1 MKQNVIPSA
10 EEREKSGPGP
20 MPEGDTIFRAA
31 RTLNTAL
38 AGQTVKRFETVLPN
52 LARVDDQQRIA
63 GRTIERVVPHGKHL
77 IIDFS
82 GGLHLRTHMR
92 MNGSWH
98 IYRAGERWK
107 RKRSDMR
114 VVIATDDWIAV
125 AFNVPVAE
133 FLDDRAI
140 VRQNDLRRIGP
151 DILGDTFDIDEAF
164 RRIRERPDAQI
175 ADVLLNQ
182 RVVAGIG
189 NIWKSE
195 TLYACRVN
203 PFVRVA
209 DVNDD
214 QIRCLLTT
222 ARKLMQRSANAESR
236 NEIRVYSRGGEACK
250 RCRTKI
256 ASNKQGLDARLTY
269 WCPQCQSGVG

>member
-1 MKQNVIPSA
+1 
-10 EEREKSGPGP
+10 

-38 AGQTVKRFETVLPN
+38 AGKTVTRFETVLPQ
-52 LARVDDQQRIA
+52 LARIDDQEHIA
-63 GRTIERVVPHGKHL
+63 GRTIEQVVPHGKHL

-98 IYRAGERWK
+98 IYRPGERWK
-107 RKRSDMR
+107 KRRGDMR
-114 VVIATDDWIAV
+114 VVIATDDWVAV

-140 VRQNDLRRIGP
+140 VRQTALRHIGP
-151 DILGDTFDIDEAF
+151 DILGDTFDMEEAF
-164 RRIRERPDAQI
+164 RRVRARPDAQI

-195 TLYACRVN
+195 TLFACRVN
-203 PFVRVA
+203 PFVRVC
-209 DVNDD
+209 DMNDEE
-214 QIRCLLTT
+214 ITCLLTN
-222 ARKLMQRSANAESR
+222 ARKLMMRSTNADRR
-236 NEIRVYSRGGEACK
+236 NDINVYSRGGEPCRRCK
-250 RCRTKI
+250 TPI
-256 ASNKQGLDARLTY
+256 ASKKQGLDARLTY
-269 WCPQCQSGVG
+269 WCPTCQGD